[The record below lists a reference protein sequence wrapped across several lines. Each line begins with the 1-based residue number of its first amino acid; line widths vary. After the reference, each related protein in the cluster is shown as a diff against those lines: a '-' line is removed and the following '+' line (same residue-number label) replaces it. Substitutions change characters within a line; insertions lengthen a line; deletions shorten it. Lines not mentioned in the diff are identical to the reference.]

1 MARKVKNLFNV
12 DSYKK
17 LPQMIQDSRGYR
29 KFADSLANRG
39 IVLER
44 TLEGVDPTIF
54 EKKYPENTFLNT
66 GIEIDNSGGFLESVT
81 SLRVD
86 DEGGFAAAGTGGNNK
101 GQISVYGD
109 SSTIAVTERTARS
122 NWTYTQLQQA
132 AMEGRSLVDMIVSA
146 HNRIYLRELDAI
158 MYLGIAELGTEGLL
172 NNSDIATDTSVA
184 NFATLTGEALYNF
197 IAKLINAQHTQVSNT
212 PEYMATHVR
221 LPISMSNQMRSDFV
235 NSNGGTV
242 TVEKAL
248 QQNFPGMD
256 FAFTKH
262 ANSVEGS
269 PVIAVFSSDYNVMK
283 GRVPVTLE
291 IGEIVKLSSFKD
303 ELESMYRT
311 AGLDLLEP
319 YGAYLAR
326 QS

>member
-17 LPQMIQDSRGYR
+17 LPQIIQESNGF
-29 KFADSLANRG
+29 KQFTDSLANRG

-44 TLEGVDPTIF
+44 TLQGVDPTLF
-54 EKKYPENTFLNT
+54 EKKYPENTFINT

-81 SLRVD
+81 SLRID
-86 DEGGFAAAGTGGNNK
+86 DEGGFASAGNAANNK
-101 GQISVYGD
+101 GHISVYGD
-109 SSTIAVTERTARS
+109 SSTIPVIERTARS
-122 NWTYTQLQQA
+122 SWSYTQLQQA
-132 AMEGRSLVDMIVSA
+132 AMEGRALVDMIVSA
-146 HNRIYLRELDAI
+146 HNRIYLREIDEI

-172 NNSDIATDTSVA
+172 NNSNITTDKSVA
-184 NFATLTGEALYNF
+184 DFSSLAGETLYKF

-212 PEYMATHVR
+212 PEYMANHVR
-221 LPISMSNQMRSDFV
+221 MPISMANQMRSDFV

-248 QQNFPGMD
+248 QLSFSNMD
-256 FAFTKH
+256 FAYTKH
-262 ANSVEGS
+262 ANSVEES

-291 IGEIVKLSSFKD
+291 IGEIIKLSSFKD

-311 AGLDLLEP
+311 AGLDMLEP
-319 YGAYLAR
+319 HGAYLAR